1 MKLSDVKGDRC
12 LDVVADIIGPIC
24 SIAEDKDA
32 VELFKP
38 KKAPKGMTANQYFAK
53 RMKAGVPKLLKHHKD
68 DVVEILSVIQGVK
81 PDEYLEGLTLPK
93 LITDVLEMLTDK
105 DIVAFLSSQQ
115 ATDGSLTGASES
127 TQDREG

>member
-12 LDVVADIIGPIC
+12 LDVVADIIGPVC

-38 KKAPKGMTANQYFAK
+38 KNVPEGMTANQYFAK
-53 RMKAGVPKLLKHHKD
+53 RMKVGVPKLLKHHKD

-81 PDEYLEGLTLPK
+81 PDEYLDDLTLPK
-93 LITDVLEMLTDK
+93 LVTDVLEMLTDK
-105 DIVAFLSSQQ
+105 EIVAFLSSQQ
-115 ATDGSLTGASES
+115 ATDGLSTGVSES
-127 TQDREG
+127 TQDLEG